1 MRMSSTNQWQDED
14 LYLSLLSPD
23 AKRRFENQSVV
34 EMGGLILFAATLDRH
49 PVALDPIGVQKP
61 GYMHRN
67 MPPNELRSTSKRP
80 RKRVDRVLREVWA
93 QAITPGKSQILICMA
108 VLTLACCGC
117 VQRRLIVRSQPEG
130 AFVQIDGQQIGY
142 TPVSVPFTYY
152 GTRDIQL
159 EKDGFKTVKVQQ
171 RVRPP
176 WYARFPV
183 SFFSENFSPRE
194 IHDER
199 LLDFQMEPKTE
210 VQENLLLDR
219 ANGLRGDVQRGTV
232 TAPIK

>member
-1 MRMSSTNQWQDED
+1 MKLFILTCFCLLQNVGLRISLSSWRGVCYCRQRLDIIMSMKMAWRIKEKCGPMPEKMPFSESRSNRSVSPQWRIRVMARIAVG
-14 LYLSLLSPD
+14 LAVFSLIS
-23 AKRRFENQSVV
+23 
-34 EMGGLILFAATLDRH
+34 
-49 PVALDPIGVQKP
+49 
-61 GYMHRN
+61 
-67 MPPNELRSTSKRP
+67 
-80 RKRVDRVLREVWA
+80 
-93 QAITPGKSQILICMA
+93 
-108 VLTLACCGC
+108 CGC

-130 AFVQIDGQQIGY
+130 AFVKIDGQQIGY

-152 GTRDIQL
+152 GTRDVQL

-176 WYARFPV
+176 WYARFPI

-194 IHDER
+194 IRDER
-199 LLDFQMEPKTE
+199 LLEFQMEPKTE

-232 TAPIK
+232 TAPIQ